1 MDEIKKI
8 DFDFI
13 KSKKTDKVIIG
24 FHGWQG
30 NKDSFK
36 PLVKNSLFEK
46 FNWLLVPGPYKVNNN
61 PLTRTWSYE
70 LEPNKWAYRE
80 PQKLIEDFFNNTV
93 FKKFKSKNV
102 YVIGFSLGA
111 LVCYEY
117 ICSINKPLGGIFPI
131 AGFMRGNNVN
141 LNKNQMKTPI
151 IIGHGKSDSIVPIK
165 RSEEAYHS
173 LQRQKA
179 NVELIT
185 YEAQHNI
192 PISMLTKI
200 SQKIK
205 KKHE

>member
-1 MDEIKKI
+1 MNKIKKI

-13 KSKKTDKVIIG
+13 ESKTTDKVVIG

-46 FNWLLVPGPYKVNNN
+46 YSWFLMQGPYTVNNN
-61 PLTRTWSYE
+61 PSTRTWSYE
-70 LEPNKWAYRE
+70 IEPNKWAYEE
-80 PQKLIEDFFNNTV
+80 PKKLIEEFFNNIV

-131 AGFMRGNNVN
+131 AGFMRSDNVN
-141 LNKNQMKTPI
+141 INENQIKTPI
-151 IIGHGKSDSIVPIK
+151 VIGHGKSDSIVPIK
-165 RSEEAYHS
+165 RSEEAYRN
-173 LQRQKA
+173 LREQNA
-179 NVELIT
+179 NVELIK

-192 PISMLTKI
+192 PISMLTQISLKI
-200 SQKIK
+200 ENKT
-205 KKHE
+205 